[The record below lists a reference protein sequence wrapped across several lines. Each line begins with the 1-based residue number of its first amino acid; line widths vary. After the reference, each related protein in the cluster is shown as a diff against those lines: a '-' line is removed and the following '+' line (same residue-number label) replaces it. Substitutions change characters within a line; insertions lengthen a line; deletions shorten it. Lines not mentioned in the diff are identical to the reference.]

1 MSAADPVAAGGG
13 SDSHAVAGTGRP
25 LGAGTPAHRA
35 SWPRMAIALSQYEF
49 RLVLRRGEGL
59 LITFVIPAG
68 VLLVFSAFDM
78 TGGTSTGQPVDRL
91 LPGSISLA
99 VIAASL
105 VSLAI
110 STGFERQYG
119 VIKRLGG
126 SPAGSSVV
134 VAAKTLSVIVV
145 EIAQMIL
152 LIGIAV
158 ALLGWVA
165 GPGVSWPLTVVGVVL
180 GTIAFA
186 GLGLLMAGTLRAEA
200 TLALAN
206 LLFLLSLVLGG
217 IVVPLDRLPGF
228 MATIAEG
235 LPAAALTQI
244 LSIGLGYQ
252 AGDAT
257 EPLLLLAAWA
267 VALAILAAR
276 RFRWD

>member
-1 MSAADPVAAGGG
+1 VSAADPTTAANGARGI
-13 SDSHAVAGTGRP
+13 
-25 LGAGTPAHRA
+25 LGAGTPAHRS
-35 SWPRMAIALSQYEF
+35 SWLRMALALSLYEF

-68 VLLVFSAFDM
+68 VLLVFSSFDM
-78 TGGTSTGQPVDRL
+78 TGGTSTGPAVDRL

-99 VIAASL
+99 IIAASL

-110 STGFERQYG
+110 STAFERQYG

-134 VAAKTLSVIVV
+134 VASKTVSVIVV
-145 EIAQMIL
+145 EIAQTIL

-158 ALLGWVA
+158 AILGWVA
-165 GPGVSWPLTVVGVVL
+165 GSGVSWPLTITGLVL

-228 MATIAEG
+228 VATIAEG
-235 LPAAALTQI
+235 LPAAALTQT

-257 EPLLLLAAWA
+257 EPVLLLAAWA

-276 RFRWD
+276 WFRWD